1 MKRLEN
7 IAEKLYENFETTC
20 VLDAVGILDN
30 TLRAHLN
37 DGPHGEPP
45 TIRINLLNLHTIL
58 FAIVNGN
65 SLKIREMIELANDI
79 EYTLDEVIE
88 AAESIRN
95 TITALTDLVGNDCY
109 EEDESE

>member
-7 IAEKLYENFETTC
+7 IAEKLYDNFETTC
-20 VLDAVGILDN
+20 VLDAVDILDN

-58 FAIVNGN
+58 LLLLMG
-65 SLKIREMIELANDI
+65 IR
-79 EYTLDEVIE
+79 
-88 AAESIRN
+88 
-95 TITALTDLVGNDCY
+95 
-109 EEDESE
+109 

>member
-1 MKRLEN
+1 
-7 IAEKLYENFETTC
+7 
-20 VLDAVGILDN
+20 
-30 TLRAHLN
+30 
-37 DGPHGEPP
+37 
-45 TIRINLLNLHTIL
+45 
-58 FAIVNGN
+58 
-65 SLKIREMIELANDI
+65 MIELANDI